1 MGFIIQL
8 LVTCFLLGIG
18 FYAGMLFE
26 KRNSGKVSKSTQDV
40 SIKGGKKQKE
50 KQRKASKTRSG
61 HAPERAEI

>member
-1 MGFIIQL
+1 
-8 LVTCFLLGIG
+8 
-18 FYAGMLFE
+18 MLFE